1 MHIYYITTQNLS
13 RYILKTPT
21 PSPLH
26 SSHTRVWPQN
36 QRSLPEW
43 VELMPYMDPHFP
55 PRMLTL
61 KNYQFMKFSPWKCLG
76 KKKKKKFQLTL
87 HLSTLINS
95 TCFPPKGVV
104 EAKLGIPTSSRT
116 SASFAPPQMAESRYT

>member
-1 MHIYYITTQNLS
+1 MF
-13 RYILKTPT
+13 R
-21 PSPLH
+21 
-26 SSHTRVWPQN
+26 
-36 QRSLPEW
+36 
-43 VELMPYMDPHFP
+43 
-55 PRMLTL
+55 
-61 KNYQFMKFSPWKCLG
+61 

-116 SASFAPPQMAESRYT
+116 SASFAPPQMAESRYTLESTEGIRTQKPQ